1 MLFGGLTLT
10 DIVILLV
17 SLIMSMVIHEFMHG
31 FVAFKLGDTTA
42 MEHGRLSFNPL
53 KHIDPFM
60 TVILPIITV
69 VLPPHFPFMAA
80 KPVPFNPSRLKFG
93 DYGSAMVAAA
103 GPLSNL
109 LLAILAVLISIALPV
124 NSFMANALVIFI
136 QLNVALFVFNLVPI
150 PPLDGSRVVYAF
162 APDVVRNFFDTVE
175 PFGFFIIIALLYLNG
190 LNIILN
196 IDQMVLNVLSRL

>member
-1 MLFGGLTLT
+1 MDL
-10 DIVILLV
+10 VILLI
-17 SLIMSMVIHEFMHG
+17 SLIISMVIHEFMHG

-60 TVILPIITV
+60 TIILPAITLIV
-69 VLPPHFPFMAA
+69 THFPLMAA
-80 KPVPFNPSRLKFG
+80 KPVPFDPSRVKFD
-93 DYGSAMVAAA
+93 DYGAAMVAAA

-109 LLAILAVLISIALPV
+109 VLAILAVLISIVLPI
-124 NSFMANALVIFI
+124 NSFISNALVIFI

-162 APDVVRNFFDTVE
+162 APDVVRNFFDAIE
-175 PFGFFIIIALLYLNG
+175 PFGFFIILALLYFNR
-190 LNIILN
+190 LNIIFN